1 MKTIHQSLLILA
13 FALSPFLTKSQNT
26 IVNTNTET
34 ISPGIQEISALEV
47 QTPKKL
53 GDKIVLVTGVRFA
66 YPLVQ
71 KWIDDYNKENP
82 NVQIVIE
89 SRGIADPAKYDLL
102 IEAYD
107 PDGDVAKNREYV
119 YVARY
124 AVLPVANSS
133 SAFSQ
138 KYSVK
143 GLNKDLITQ
152 LFFNNIYSDKDEEEE
167 VKAPYTIY
175 TRLQKAG
182 SPIVFTKYFGH
193 DTKDIKGTAIAGSD
207 EHLLKA
213 ILRDSTAVSYLPL
226 TLIYD
231 RTSKNPVAGL
241 SVLPVDLN
249 GNGKVSDEEKFYNN
263 LPSVIQQL
271 EKTAT
276 KDINNVPVV
285 HLNISVDKTNVS
297 AEAIEFIRWIIKNGQ
312 EDLHDFGYLKPDP
325 GRFDAEK
332 FARFASKHTK

>member
-1 MKTIHQSLLILA
+1 MRTIHQSLLILA
-13 FALSPFLTKSQNT
+13 FALSPFWTKSQNT
-26 IVNTNTET
+26 IANTDTQT
-34 ISPGIQEISALEV
+34 ISPAIQELSIAEA
-47 QTPKKL
+47 QTPKKQ
-53 GDKIVLVTGVRFA
+53 GQKIVLVTGVRFA

-71 KWIDDYNKENP
+71 KWIDDYNRENP

-89 SRGIADPAKYDLL
+89 SRGSADPAKYDLL

-107 PDGDVAKNREYV
+107 PDSDLAKNREYL

-138 KYSVK
+138 KYSIK

-152 LFFNNIYSDKDEEEE
+152 LFFNNIYSDKDEEQE

-193 DTKDIKGTAIAGSD
+193 DPKDIKGTAIAGSD

-231 RTSKNPVAGL
+231 HTTKKTVAGL

-249 GNGKVSDEEKFYNN
+249 GNGKVSDDEKFYTI

-271 EKTAT
+271 EKTAN
-276 KDINNVPVV
+276 KDINNIPVE
-285 HLNISVDKTNVS
+285 HLNISVDKTHVS
-297 AEAIEFIRWIIKNGQ
+297 TEAIEFLRWIIQNGQ
-312 EDLHDFGYLKPDP
+312 EDLHEFGYLKPDP

>member
-1 MKTIHQSLLILA
+1 MKTINQSLLILA
-13 FALSPFLTKSQNT
+13 FALSPFLTNSQNAIAPT
-26 IVNTNTET
+26 DTET
-34 ISPGIQEISALEV
+34 FSTAIQELSIAEV
-47 QTPKKL
+47 QTPKKQ
-53 GDKIVLVTGVRFA
+53 DQKIILVTGVRFA

-82 NVQIVIE
+82 DVQIVIE
-89 SRGIADPAKYDLL
+89 SRGSSDPTKYDLL

-107 PDGDVAKNREYV
+107 PDSDQVKNREYV

-124 AVLPVANSS
+124 AVLPVANSGS
-133 SAFSQ
+133 VFSQ
-138 KYSVK
+138 KYSSK

-152 LFFNNIYSDKDEEEE
+152 LFFNNIYSDKEEEQE
-167 VKAPYTIY
+167 IKAPYTIY

-193 DTKDIKGTAIAGSD
+193 DPKDIKGTAIAGSD

-231 RTSKNPVAGL
+231 HASKNPVAGL

-249 GNGKVSDEEKFYNN
+249 GNGKVSEEEKFYNS

-271 EKTAT
+271 EYTSK
-276 KDINNVPVV
+276 KDINNVPLE
-285 HLNISVDKTNVS
+285 HLNVSVDKTSVS
-297 AEAIEFIRWIIKNGQ
+297 PEAIKFLRWVIQNGHK
-312 EDLHDFGYLKPDP
+312 DLHDFGYLKPEP
-325 GRFDAEK
+325 GRFDAGKFEK
-332 FARFASKHTK
+332 FASKYSK